1 MGEFSRVDAM
11 SPRLPS
17 LVSLYLPMRFFPLV
31 PLCLAVRFL
40 PSFPSCLLASLPPCP
55 LTLLPFC
62 LLDPGLLL
70 LWWRRRTDQVKAK
83 VDEMGLP
90 VTFHDAIDHA
100 ELGKYKARRASFP
113 RQ

>member
-1 MGEFSRVDAM
+1 M
-11 SPRLPS
+11 
-17 LVSLYLPMRFFPLV
+17 
-31 PLCLAVRFL
+31 
-40 PSFPSCLLASLPPCP
+40 
-55 LTLLPFC
+55 PFC